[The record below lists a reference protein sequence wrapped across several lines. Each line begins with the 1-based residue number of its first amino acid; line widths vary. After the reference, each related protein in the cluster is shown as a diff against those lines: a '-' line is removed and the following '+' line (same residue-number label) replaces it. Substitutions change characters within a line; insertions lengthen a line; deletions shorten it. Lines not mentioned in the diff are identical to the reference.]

1 MSNGETDTDDR
12 ERAALLSEID
22 LLQGELRRHLLMLV
36 EHPGVTEEFK
46 INSVVKEWVK

>member
-36 EHPGVTEEFK
+36 EHRLS
-46 INSVVKEWVK
+46 NLLSVNHQSIVISHH